1 MNVHSPTSQT
11 VSFFGDYAFGYPQL
25 ELDISLSDRNVA
37 NFEGVLEGAQF
48 KPALKVGPHLSVD
61 GAAIHRGSLDS
72 FSFGLANNH
81 TMDFRWEG
89 LSHSINIFNKR
100 GISTFGAGADLSS
113 ARAPLRIP
121 LGTATL
127 SIIGACDN
135 FFFQV
140 GEGSAGVAA
149 IGESG
154 DWVDDTIRS
163 EIAIGN
169 QPIVYFHG
177 GVEDWLLPSIQ
188 LKSIFE
194 GWIRQGACAVIAHH
208 PHLPLL
214 TDYVDSKPIFYG
226 LGNFVVSAEKWS
238 KYHPL
243 ALLSKRVIVGTSRGT
258 LTFTEQVLQL
268 STENEVA
275 RVSLARSS
283 DVELLTA
290 LETRV
295 RHILGDVDLYLRC
308 EALVGM
314 LYMENFWKHRLRLG
328 MLGSPFQQL
337 LDVMVSSSSEGSF
350 TYKLSQALG
359 PHNADVYSPLASRRL
374 ASVASGMRRSS
385 IKQPDME
392 LLGGLF
398 GGQFHPI

>member
-11 VSFFGDYAFGYPQL
+11 VSFFGDYAFGYPHL
-25 ELDISLSDRNVA
+25 ELDISLSERNVA
-37 NFEGVLEGAQF
+37 NFEGVLDGTQF
-48 KPALKVGPHLSVD
+48 NLALKVGPHLTID
-61 GAAIHRGSLDS
+61 GSAIHRGNLDS

-81 TMDFRWEG
+81 AMDYRWEG
-89 LSHSINIFNKR
+89 LSHSIQTLNKR
-100 GISTFGAGADLSS
+100 GISTFGAGPDLSS

-121 LGTATL
+121 LGTKTL
-127 SIIGACDN
+127 SVIGACDN
-135 FFFQV
+135 FFFQA
-140 GEGSAGVAA
+140 GEGSAGIAA

-154 DWVDDTIRS
+154 DWVDDTILS
-163 EIAIGN
+163 EIAMGN

-177 GVEDWLLPSIQ
+177 GVEDWLLPSIH
-188 LKSIFE
+188 LKNLFE
-194 GWIRQGACAVIAHH
+194 RWIRKGACAVIAHH

-243 ALLSKRVIVGTSRGT
+243 ALLSKRVIVGTSGGT

-275 RVSLARSS
+275 RVSLAGP
-283 DVELLTA
+283 DDIELLTA

-295 RHILGDVDLYLRC
+295 RHIIGDVDLYVRC

-314 LYMENFWKHRLRLG
+314 LYMENFWRNRLRLG
-328 MLGSPFQQL
+328 LLGSPFQQI
-337 LDVMVSSSSEGSF
+337 LDVLVSSSSEGSF

-374 ASVASGMRRSS
+374 ASVALGMQRSS
-385 IKQPDME
+385 ISQSEME
-392 LLGGLF
+392 LLAGLF
-398 GGQFHPI
+398 GGQFNPI